1 MVTGSQ
7 GHRVTYMVTEKQGRK
22 VTGSRGHGVTG
33 SQGYKVTGSQKTIS
47 TGSTSSAG
55 SAFRATGG
63 CSCSSTQRVRSA
75 VTPVKDQGQRARQV
89 QVQELQKVHE
99 LQAQA
104 QEVLNRNES
113 NRS

>member
-1 MVTGSQ
+1 M
-7 GHRVTYMVTEKQGRK
+7 
-22 VTGSRGHGVTG
+22 
-33 SQGYKVTGSQKTIS
+33 
-47 TGSTSSAG
+47 
-55 SAFRATGG
+55 
-63 CSCSSTQRVRSA
+63 
-75 VTPVKDQGQRARQV
+75 PVKDQGQRARQV